1 MQNNSSSATGGS
13 QSTCAT
19 SADVGLCPCGRP
31 PLECASETLAN
42 AEWLMRTRLGESPT
56 CCQGIAR
63 GAAERHKDALLRT
76 IATCSTGRG
85 ILPALR
91 EDADGRAV
99 ASRIIE
105 AALREI
111 KNLRVVSAL
120 RRRRA
125 TTLLRRKHGR
135 DACPACDDEPL
146 LRHVEEQLRWCAMQ
160 LSEAT
165 RATGSRHE

>member
-1 MQNNSSSATGGS
+1 VQNNPTSGALGP
-13 QSTCAT
+13 QSVRA
-19 SADVGLCPCGRP
+19 SVRDSKLCSCGRP
-31 PLECASETLAN
+31 PLECARETLAN
-42 AEWLMRTRLGESPT
+42 AEWLMRTRLGESPA

-63 GAAERHKDALLRT
+63 GATERHEEALRRT
-76 IATCSTGRG
+76 IAACSAGRG

-105 AALREI
+105 AAGRELE
-111 KNLRVVSAL
+111 NLRVVSAL

-135 DACPACDDEPL
+135 DACPVCDDEPV
-146 LRHVEEQLRWCAMQ
+146 LRRLEEQLRWCERG
-160 LSEAT
+160 LSGDGD
-165 RATGSRHE
+165 RA